1 MEMIWEGI
9 QAAIHLLLTG
19 DPEVLEITFLTLK
32 ISCAG
37 TLISLL
43 IGIPLG
49 TLLALKPFPGR
60 RFVLSIVNTGMG
72 LPPVVVGLWVS
83 IFLWRSGPFGFLN
96 IIYTPTAIVI
106 AQAIIASPIIAALT
120 CAALQQTD
128 PKLRLQIRALGATRL
143 QYLGL
148 LLREIRFSLLAAIIA
163 GFGAIVSEIGA
174 SMAVGGNIKGQ
185 TRVLTTA
192 TVLEV
197 SKGNFDMAI
206 ALSIILCLL
215 AYGATLCLTLLQQK
229 QQGGS

>member
-1 MEMIWEGI
+1 MEMIWQGI
-9 QAAIHLLLTG
+9 LEAIRLLITG
-19 DPEVLEITFLTLK
+19 DPEVIEITILTLK
-32 ISCAG
+32 VSGTG

-43 IGIPLG
+43 IGIPFG
-49 TLLALKPFPGR
+49 TFLALKSFPGR
-60 RFVLSIVNTGMG
+60 RFILSVVNVGMG

-128 PKLRLQIRALGATRL
+128 PKLRLQIRALGATRC
-143 QYLGL
+143 QYIWL
-148 LLREIRFSLLAAIIA
+148 LLKEVRFSLLAAIIA

-174 SMAVGGNIKGQ
+174 SQAVGGNILHY

-197 SKGNFDMAI
+197 SKGNFDIAI

-215 AYGATLCLTLLQQK
+215 AYGATLGLTLLQQK
-229 QQGGS
+229 QQGGP